1 MEGDMK
7 SGSCLC
13 GAVSYTFMGA
23 LRPSMTY
30 HCTQCRTTS
39 GLYWSAMQVLTDK
52 FTVTKDD
59 GLKWYRSSN
68 TAQRGFCSECGSLM
82 FLQLDKEDTTY
93 IATGTMDGSM
103 GLKTELHIFV
113 ADKGDYYDI
122 EDGVEQ
128 VAQY

>member
-1 MEGDMK
+1 MK

-13 GAVSYTFMGA
+13 GAVTYTLDGV
-23 LRPSMTY
+23 LRPSMAC
-30 HCTQCRTTS
+30 HCTQCRKTS
-39 GLYWSAMQVLTDK
+39 GHYWSATQVPTDK
-52 FTVTKDD
+52 FTVTKND

-68 TAQRGFCSECGSLM
+68 TARRGFCGECGSSM
-82 FLQLDKEDTTY
+82 FWQLDGEDTTSV
-93 IATGTMDGSM
+93 ATGTLDGPT
-103 GLKTELHIFV
+103 GIKTEQHIFV

>member
-1 MEGDMK
+1 
-7 SGSCLC
+7 
-13 GAVSYTFMGA
+13 
-23 LRPSMTY
+23 
-30 HCTQCRTTS
+30 
-39 GLYWSAMQVLTDK
+39 MQVLTDK

-93 IATGTMDGSM
+93 IATGTMDGST